1 MIMYLYDQIKPYQ
14 YYLLGIVVLLFLY
27 GSSKRSVVEGFD
39 GLDSEKYAPE
49 VKNAHIKTMDSLNV
63 SKYRANYDD
72 IIKHKI
78 KWCDS
83 QLLSHIVSDK
93 LDLNDPMT
101 SKNTEHIK
109 QLNSIQDFKDT
120 LTKSLKYMNSQ

>member
-1 MIMYLYDQIKPYQ
+1 MITNLYVQIKPYQ
-14 YYLLGIVVLLFLY
+14 YYLLGIAVLLFLY
-27 GSSKRSVVEGFD
+27 GSSKRSIVEGFD
-39 GLDSEKYAPE
+39 ALDSEKYAPE

-93 LDLNDPMT
+93 LDLTDPMAI
-101 SKNTEHIK
+101 KNTEHIT
-109 QLNSIQDFKDT
+109 QLNSIQAFKDT